1 MSDPILL
8 AAVDDL
14 GPGDALRISSDIT
27 GTEDDVALFCD
38 DDGEFY
44 ALDDTCS
51 HEEASLSE
59 GWVEAGE
66 VECPLH
72 SARFC
77 LKNGAPMCMPATRP
91 VATHRIEVRD
101 GSVWLLP
108 PA

>member
-1 MSDPILL
+1 MPDPILL

-14 GPGDALRISSDIT
+14 APGDALRVSSDVT
-27 GTEDDVALFCD
+27 GTTDDVALFRD
-38 DDGEFY
+38 DDGSFH

-51 HEEASLSE
+51 HEEASLSD
-59 GWVEAGE
+59 GWVEDGE

-77 LKNGAPMCMPATRP
+77 LADGRAMCMPATQP
-91 VATHRIEVRD
+91 VATHRVEVRD

-108 PA
+108 E